1 MTFKTG
7 DNSISEEFSWV
18 GDWSGRR
25 AMLTPNREAI
35 LDNIGK
41 KSYSYKDL
49 DFRANQLARVLKNN
63 GISRGDRVAMFSSNR
78 IECIDLFLATGK
90 IGAILVPFNIRL
102 SLKEL
107 DYLIRKTNPLI
118 FFYEPKLETQV
129 KEIKDKDLVHKYIV
143 MGEESIL
150 NDPASLTLMQKVTGA
165 SIERTNTG
173 R

>member
-90 IGAILVPFNIRL
+90 IGAILVPFNIR
-102 SLKEL
+102 
-107 DYLIRKTNPLI
+107 KTI
-118 FFYEPKLETQV
+118 
-129 KEIKDKDLVHKYIV
+129 
-143 MGEESIL
+143 
-150 NDPASLTLMQKVTGA
+150 
-165 SIERTNTG
+165 
-173 R
+173 